1 MKIDAKM
8 SAWIFPV
15 HIYALLVPL
24 ILVPA
29 IIQNE
34 SFLNERVFQQNII
47 FYAVI
52 FLMAGSF
59 FEVWQNHI
67 DEWYVTDDSASGN
80 GYSLL
85 DGLFSFSILVGQ
97 CIILYAFIG
106 NLSLIKYLCLI
117 LILVMPIMY
126 YKKILPFLPLTII
139 GVANTITAY
148 VIFGQ
153 EVIFLQFLTIALT
166 VRCFDKLIETENQF
180 YHGLTTLF
188 ASSGIIFLYIAIEL
202 AANG

>member
-1 MKIDAKM
+1 M

-34 SFLNERVFQQNII
+34 SFLNERVFQQDII
-47 FYAVI
+47 FYGVI

-67 DEWYVTDDSASGN
+67 DKWYVTDDSASGN

-97 CIILYAFIG
+97 CIILYAFIV

-148 VIFGQ
+148 LIFGQ

-166 VRCFDKLIETENQF
+166 VIFFNKLIQTENQF
-180 YHGLTTLF
+180 YHGLTTFF
-188 ASSGIIFLYIAIEL
+188 ASSGIIFLYLAIEL

>member
-1 MKIDAKM
+1 M

-24 ILVPA
+24 ILIPA

-34 SFLNERVFQQNII
+34 SFLNDRVFQQSII
-47 FYAVI
+47 FYGVL

-59 FEVWQNHI
+59 FEIWQNHM
-67 DEWYVTDDSASGN
+67 DEWYVTGDSASGN
-80 GYSLL
+80 GYSLV
-85 DGLFSFSILVGQ
+85 DGLFSFSILIGQ
-97 CIILYAFIG
+97 CIILYALIG
-106 NLSLIKYLCLI
+106 NLSVIKFSCLI

-126 YKKILPFLPLTII
+126 YRKILPFLPLTII
-139 GVANTITAY
+139 GIANTITAY
-148 VIFGQ
+148 LIFKE
-153 EVIFLQFLTIALT
+153 EVIFLQFFTIALT
-166 VRCFDKLIETENQF
+166 VICFNKLIETENQF

-188 ASSGIIFLYIAIEL
+188 ASSGIIFLYLAIEL

>member
-1 MKIDAKM
+1 M

-34 SFLNERVFQQNII
+34 SFLNERVFQQDII
-47 FYAVI
+47 FYGVI

-80 GYSLL
+80 GYSLF

-97 CIILYAFIG
+97 CFILYGLIG
-106 NLSLIKYLCLI
+106 NISLVKYLCLFLI
-117 LILVMPIMY
+117 LIMPFMY
-126 YKKILPFLPLTII
+126 YKKLLPFLPLTII
-139 GVANTITAY
+139 GLANTISAY
-148 VIFGQ
+148 FLFGQ
-153 EVIFLQFLTIALT
+153 IIIFLQFFSIALT
-166 VRCFDKLIETENQF
+166 VVFFNKLIQTENQF

-188 ASSGIIFLYIAIEL
+188 ASSGIVFLYLAIEL
-202 AANG
+202 SSNG

>member
-24 ILVPA
+24 ILIPA

-34 SFLNERVFQQNII
+34 SFLNDLVFQQSII
-47 FYAVI
+47 FYGVL

-59 FEVWQNHI
+59 FEVWQNHM
-67 DEWYVTDDSASGN
+67 DEWYVTRDSASGN

-85 DGLFSFSILVGQ
+85 DGLFSFSILIGQ
-97 CIILYAFIG
+97 CIILYALIG
-106 NLSLIKYLCLI
+106 NLSVIKFSCLI

-126 YKKILPFLPLTII
+126 YRKILPFLPLTII
-139 GVANTITAY
+139 GIANTITAY
-148 VIFGQ
+148 LIFKE

-166 VRCFDKLIETENQF
+166 VICFNKLIETENQF

-188 ASSGIIFLYIAIEL
+188 ASSGIIFLYLAIEL

>member
-1 MKIDAKM
+1 M

-47 FYAVI
+47 FYGVI

-67 DEWYVTDDSASGN
+67 DKWYVTDDSASGN

-117 LILVMPIMY
+117 LIL
-126 YKKILPFLPLTII
+126 
-139 GVANTITAY
+139 
-148 VIFGQ
+148 
-153 EVIFLQFLTIALT
+153 
-166 VRCFDKLIETENQF
+166 
-180 YHGLTTLF
+180 
-188 ASSGIIFLYIAIEL
+188 
-202 AANG
+202 

>member
-34 SFLNERVFQQNII
+34 SFLNERVFQQDII
-47 FYAVI
+47 FYGVI

-67 DEWYVTDDSASGN
+67 DKWYVTDDSASGN

-97 CIILYAFIG
+97 SIILYAFIG

-148 VIFGQ
+148 LIFGQ

-166 VRCFDKLIETENQF
+166 VIFFNKLIQTENQF
-180 YHGLTTLF
+180 YHGLTTFF
-188 ASSGIIFLYIAIEL
+188 ASSGIIFLYLAIEL

>member
-1 MKIDAKM
+1 M

-47 FYAVI
+47 FYGVI
-52 FLMAGSF
+52 FLMVGSF

-80 GYSLL
+80 GYSLF

-97 CIILYAFIG
+97 CFILYGLIG
-106 NLSLIKYLCLI
+106 NISLVKYLCLFLI
-117 LILVMPIMY
+117 LIMPFMY
-126 YKKILPFLPLTII
+126 YKKLLPFLPLTII
-139 GVANTITAY
+139 GLANTISAY
-148 VIFGQ
+148 FLFGQ
-153 EVIFLQFLTIALT
+153 IIIFLQFFSIALT
-166 VRCFDKLIETENQF
+166 VVFFNKLIQTENQF

-188 ASSGIIFLYIAIEL
+188 ASSGIVFLYLAIEISS
-202 AANG
+202 NG

>member
-15 HIYALLVPL
+15 HIFAFLIPL

-34 SFLNERVFQQNII
+34 SFLIERIFQLNIL
-47 FYAVI
+47 FYAVL
-52 FLMAGSF
+52 FLMGGSF
-59 FEVWQNHI
+59 FEIWQNHI
-67 DEWYVTDDSASGN
+67 DEWYVTEDSASGN

-97 CIILYAFIG
+97 CIILYSLVG
-106 NLSLIKYLCLI
+106 HLSLIRYLCFILI
-117 LILVMPIMY
+117 LIMPMMY
-126 YKKILPFLPLTII
+126 YKKILPFLPLTIVGI
-139 GVANTITAY
+139 ANTISAY
-148 VIFGQ
+148 LIFQ
-153 EVIFLQFLTIALT
+153 EQVIFLQFLSIALT
-166 VRCFDKLIETENQF
+166 VICFNKLIETENQF

-188 ASSGIIFLYIAIEL
+188 ASSGIIFLFLAIEL
-202 AANG
+202 SSNG

>member
-1 MKIDAKM
+1 M

-34 SFLNERVFQQNII
+34 SFLNDRVFQQNII
-47 FYAVI
+47 FYGVI

-126 YKKILPFLPLTII
+126 YKKILPF
-139 GVANTITAY
+139 
-148 VIFGQ
+148 
-153 EVIFLQFLTIALT
+153 
-166 VRCFDKLIETENQF
+166 
-180 YHGLTTLF
+180 F
-188 ASSGIIFLYIAIEL
+188 ASYYNRGSKYHHCISYFWTRGNFPPVFDHCTHRHMFQ
-202 AANG
+202 

>member
-15 HIYALLVPL
+15 HIFAFLIPL

-34 SFLNERVFQQNII
+34 SFLIERIFQLNIL
-47 FYAVI
+47 FYAVL
-52 FLMAGSF
+52 FLMGGSF
-59 FEVWQNHI
+59 FEIWQNHI
-67 DEWYVTDDSASGN
+67 DEWYVTEDSASGN

-97 CIILYAFIG
+97 CIILYALIG
-106 NLSLIKYLCLI
+106 NLSVIKFSCLI
-117 LILVMPIMY
+117 LILVMPMMY
-126 YKKILPFLPLTII
+126 YKKILPFLPLTIVGI
-139 GVANTITAY
+139 ANTISAY
-148 VIFGQ
+148 LIFQ
-153 EVIFLQFLTIALT
+153 EQVIFLQFLSIALT
-166 VRCFDKLIETENQF
+166 VICFNKLIETENQF

-188 ASSGIIFLYIAIEL
+188 ASSGIIFLFLAIEL
-202 AANG
+202 SSNG

>member
-1 MKIDAKM
+1 M

-24 ILVPA
+24 ILIPA

-34 SFLNERVFQQNII
+34 SFLNDRVFQQSII
-47 FYAVI
+47 FYGVL

-59 FEVWQNHI
+59 FEIWQNHM
-67 DEWYVTDDSASGN
+67 DEWYVTGDSASGN
-80 GYSLL
+80 GYSLV
-85 DGLFSFSILVGQ
+85 DGLFSFSILIGQ
-97 CIILYAFIG
+97 CIILYALIG
-106 NLSLIKYLCLI
+106 NLSVIKFSCLI

-126 YKKILPFLPLTII
+126 YRKILPFLPLTII
-139 GVANTITAY
+139 GIANTITAY
-148 VIFGQ
+148 LIFKE

-166 VRCFDKLIETENQF
+166 VICFNKLIETENQF

-188 ASSGIIFLYIAIEL
+188 ASSGIIFLYLAIEL

>member
-1 MKIDAKM
+1 M

-15 HIYALLVPL
+15 HIYALLLPL

-34 SFLNERVFQQNII
+34 SFLNQRVFQQDII
-47 FYAVI
+47 FYGVI

-97 CIILYAFIG
+97 CIILYGLIG
-106 NLSLIKYLCLI
+106 NISLVKYLCLFLI
-117 LILVMPIMY
+117 LIMPFIY

-139 GVANTITAY
+139 GFANTISAY
-148 VIFGQ
+148 FLFEQV
-153 EVIFLQFLTIALT
+153 VIFLQFFSIALT
-166 VRCFDKLIETENQF
+166 VIFFNKLIQTENQF
-180 YHGLTTLF
+180 YHGLTTLC
-188 ASSGIIFLYIAIEL
+188 ASSGIVFLYLAIEL
-202 AANG
+202 SSNG

>member
-24 ILVPA
+24 ILIPA

-34 SFLNERVFQQNII
+34 SFLNDRVFQQSII
-47 FYAVI
+47 FYGVL

-59 FEVWQNHI
+59 FEVWQNHM
-67 DEWYVTDDSASGN
+67 DEWYVTGDSASGN

-85 DGLFSFSILVGQ
+85 DGLFSFSILIGQ
-97 CIILYAFIG
+97 CIILYALIG
-106 NLSLIKYLCLI
+106 NLSVIKFSCLI

-126 YKKILPFLPLTII
+126 YRKILPFLPLTII
-139 GVANTITAY
+139 GIAKTITAY
-148 VIFGQ
+148 LIYKE
-153 EVIFLQFLTIALT
+153 EVIFLQFFTIALT
-166 VRCFDKLIETENQF
+166 VICFNKLIETENQF

-188 ASSGIIFLYIAIEL
+188 ASSGIIFLYLAIEL

>member
-15 HIYALLVPL
+15 HLYALLVPL
-24 ILVPA
+24 ILIPA

-34 SFLNERVFQQNII
+34 SFLNDRVFQQSII
-47 FYAVI
+47 FYGVL

-67 DEWYVTDDSASGN
+67 DEWYVTGDSASGN

-85 DGLFSFSILVGQ
+85 DGLFSFSILIGQ
-97 CIILYAFIG
+97 CIILSALIG
-106 NLSLIKYLCLI
+106 NLSVIKFSCLI

-126 YKKILPFLPLTII
+126 YRKILPFLPLTII
-139 GVANTITAY
+139 GIANTITAY
-148 VIFGQ
+148 LIFKE

-166 VRCFDKLIETENQF
+166 VICFNKLIETENQF

-188 ASSGIIFLYIAIEL
+188 ASSGIIFLYLAIEL

>member
-1 MKIDAKM
+1 M

-24 ILVPA
+24 ILIPA

-34 SFLNERVFQQNII
+34 SFLNDRVFQQSII
-47 FYAVI
+47 FYGVL

-59 FEVWQNHI
+59 FEIWQNHM
-67 DEWYVTDDSASGN
+67 DEWYVTVDSASGN

-85 DGLFSFSILVGQ
+85 DGLFSFSILIGQ
-97 CIILYAFIG
+97 CIILYALIG
-106 NLSLIKYLCLI
+106 NLSVIKFSCLI

-126 YKKILPFLPLTII
+126 YRKILPFLPLTII
-139 GVANTITAY
+139 GIANTITAY
-148 VIFGQ
+148 LIFKE
-153 EVIFLQFLTIALT
+153 EVIFLQFFTIALT
-166 VRCFDKLIETENQF
+166 VICFNKLIETENQF

-188 ASSGIIFLYIAIEL
+188 ASSGIIFLYLAIEL